1 MMTTVFLSILC
12 LVLII
17 MFGTTVVPIIMKL
30 VMIIIK
36 VLYFLLKIGV
46 VIFFVYLIIRL
57 LSSL

>member
-36 VLYFLLKIGV
+36 ILYFLLKIGV